1 MRRFLQRNL
10 SRLAAASLLLSSEPA
25 FAQSTAKPPV
35 TSNNLSATAAPPA
48 KPAPADGLEPAPLEF
63 ELLGMRFRPPAGAIM
78 RSEGTGPTATW
89 ILTERADPP
98 RFILRISRLVA
109 DDAASS
115 PRAQIDAYVRSV
127 SERPS
132 PNAVFAVR
140 ARKEFEMGGRPA
152 GLLYTSLRE
161 GTGEDEVSAVQ
172 GYFLLQT
179 SPKEFVV
186 ISSLLAEADYASV
199 PALLERS
206 FRTMEVL
213 PGERLAE
220 ERVARMGRGEHFL
233 DGLDED
239 ALRRALDPAPKDG
252 ALPAPRWYRISR
264 VDPAGEVQEVGYM
277 TLTAID
283 AAQGLA
289 NPDRKEQAWS
299 NEEKERGLLARVQL
313 RTLLD
318 PKGESVSD
326 TDARYWMRW
335 DRRRE
340 FWTVRTTLRKGRLTQ
355 SSAQLGI
362 RTAPKA
368 GSPRPM
374 LEVTEVSQTV
384 AAGEPRRWALPEHGY
399 LSQAEALLLPRLLP
413 RADAATAFG
422 FYWYDSRS
430 GRLAQRVD
438 TKRGLADGAE
448 IGTRQTLESPVIEE
462 RVDARGILVRR
473 ASDDGSVVEA
483 MSGEA
488 LLALWRKKGLP
499 TQ

>member
-1 MRRFLQRNL
+1 MAGLLQRTGVLL
-10 SRLAAASLLLSSEPA
+10 SLAAVAGFGWPAAAQQADPPPIASYN
-25 FAQSTAKPPV
+25 QSPDR
-35 TSNNLSATAAPPA
+35 
-48 KPAPADGLEPAPLEF
+48 PAPSQASKDGLDPAPLAF

-89 ILTERADPP
+89 ILSERADPP

-132 PNAVFAVR
+132 PNAVFSVKS
-140 ARKEFEMGGRPA
+140 RKEFELGGRPA
-152 GLLYTSLRE
+152 GLLYTALRE

-172 GYFLLQT
+172 GYFLLQV

-186 ISSLLAEADYASV
+186 VSSLLAEADYATV

-206 FRTMEVL
+206 FRTMEIL
-213 PGERLAE
+213 PEDQLAA
-220 ERVARMGRGEHFL
+220 ERVARMARGEHLL
-233 DGLDED
+233 DGLDEE

-252 ALPAPRWYRISR
+252 TLPAPRWYRISR
-264 VDPAGEVQEVGYM
+264 VDPAGEAQEVGYM
-277 TLTAID
+277 TLTVID
-283 AAQGLA
+283 GAQGAA

-299 NEEKERGLLARVQL
+299 SEEKERGLLARVQL

-326 TDARYWMRW
+326 TDGRYWVRW
-335 DRRRE
+335 DRARE
-340 FWTVRTTLRKGRLTQ
+340 FWTVRTTLRKGRLTK

-362 RTAPKA
+362 RTAPKP

-374 LEVTEVSQTV
+374 LEVTEVSQTT
-384 AAGEPRRWALPEHGY
+384 AGGEPRRWALPERGY

-413 RADAATAFG
+413 RADAPTAYG

-438 TKRGLADGAE
+438 LKRALPDGAE
-448 IGTRQTLESPVIEE
+448 IGTRQTLESPVIDE

-473 ASDDGSVVEA
+473 ASDDGSVVELTT
-483 MSGEA
+483 GEA

>member
-1 MRRFLQRNL
+1 ML
-10 SRLAAASLLLSSEPA
+10 LAGPA
-25 FAQSTAKPPV
+25 FGQSGSAQPQ
-35 TSNNLSATAAPPA
+35 TSNNQTIKAPP
-48 KPAPADGLEPAPLEF
+48 PARADPADGLEAAPLEF

-98 RFILRISRLVA
+98 CFILRISRLVS

-140 ARKEFEMGGRPA
+140 ARKEFELGGRPA

-179 SPKEFVV
+179 SPKEFIV

-206 FRTMEVL
+206 FRTMEL
-213 PGERLAE
+213 LSADQLSEGRI
-220 ERVARMGRGEHFL
+220 ARMGRGEHFL
-233 DGLDED
+233 EGLDED
-239 ALRRALDPAPKDG
+239 ALRRALDPAPKG
-252 ALPAPRWYRISR
+252 GGLPAPRWYRISR

-277 TLTAID
+277 TMTAIE
-283 AAQGLA
+283 AAQGAA
-289 NPDRKEQAWS
+289 NPDRKEASWS
-299 NEEKERGLLARVQL
+299 AEEREPGLLARVQL

-326 TDARYWMRW
+326 TDARYWVRW
-335 DRRRE
+335 DRQRE

-362 RTAPKA
+362 RTAPKP

-374 LEVTEVSQTV
+374 LEVTEVSQTT
-384 AAGEPRRWALPEHGY
+384 AGGEPRRWALPERGY

-413 RADAATAFG
+413 RADAPSEFG

-438 TKRGLADGAE
+438 TKRDVPGGAE
-448 IGTRQTLESPVIEE
+448 VGTRQTLESPVIDA
-462 RVDARGILVRR
+462 RVDARGILLRR
-473 ASDDGSVVEA
+473 SGDDGSVVEA
-483 MSGEA
+483 ISGEA
-488 LLALWRKKGLP
+488 LLELWRKKGLP
-499 TQ
+499 TR